1 MQMQAARK
9 EIDALW
15 KNIGKRYRTSMWNRI
30 ENAQVEKKR
39 EKSAVVAANQSMVEW
54 VTQIPA

>member
-1 MQMQAARK
+1 MQAARRG
-9 EIDALW
+9 IDAFR
-15 KNIGKRYRTSMWNRI
+15 KNIGKSYRTSMWNRI

-39 EKSAVVAANQSMVEW
+39 ERSAVVAANQPMVEW